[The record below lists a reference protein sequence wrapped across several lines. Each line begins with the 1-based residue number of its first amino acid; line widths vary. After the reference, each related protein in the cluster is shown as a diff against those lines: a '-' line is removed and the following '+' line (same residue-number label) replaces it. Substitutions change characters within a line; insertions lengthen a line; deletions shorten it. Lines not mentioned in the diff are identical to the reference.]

1 MNPVLVPLKRLFDWR
16 VRGVRVIELVSVV
29 CLAAVMVSVYIVKT
43 AAARESTEISKIER
57 EISENAKRVRLLRAE
72 ATRLEQPAR
81 LEALSRQLGL
91 EPVKVQRRAD
101 EEGLAKIAAEH
112 QPPAPAV
119 TPEVPVATAAVP
131 AASAPVKSTASASVQ
146 ASGQEGQP

>member
-1 MNPVLVPLKRLFDWR
+1 MNPVLASLKRLFDWR

-29 CLAAVMVSVYIVKT
+29 CLAAVIVSVYIVKT
-43 AAARESTEISKIER
+43 AAARESTEISQIER
-57 EISENAKRVRLLRAE
+57 EIGENEKRVRLLRAE

-101 EEGLAKIAAEH
+101 EDGLAKIAAEH
-112 QPPAPAV
+112 QPQAPVVAA
-119 TPEVPVATAAVP
+119 TVPVAP
-131 AASAPVKSTASASVQ
+131 AAAQATQVLVKAPVQ

>member
-1 MNPVLVPLKRLFDWR
+1 MNLVLTPLKRLFDWR

-29 CLAAVMVSVYIVKT
+29 CLAAMIVSVYIVKT
-43 AAARESTEISKIER
+43 AAARESTEISQIER

-101 EEGLAKIAAEH
+101 EEGLAEIAAAH

-119 TPEVPVATAAVP
+119 VP
-131 AASAPVKSTASASVQ
+131 APAVAAGQAPVTSPAKPAVQASVQ
-146 ASGQEGQP
+146 VSGQEGQP

>member
-1 MNPVLVPLKRLFDWR
+1 MNPVLASLKRLFDWR

-43 AAARESTEISKIER
+43 AAARESTEISSIER
-57 EISENAKRVRLLRAE
+57 EIGENEKRVRLLRAE

-81 LEALSRQLGL
+81 LEALSRQFGL

-101 EEGLAKIAAEH
+101 EDGLAKIAAEH
-112 QPPAPAV
+112 QPPAPVV
-119 TPEVPVATAAVP
+119 TATVPAAPAAVP
-131 AASAPVKSTASASVQ
+131 AVQVPVQASVQ